1 MLGDGAIEL
10 YTYSSGRSEEDINN
24 QLKTIFKILVPA
36 YQRWKKGKQ

>member
-10 YTYSSGRSEEDINN
+10 YTYSSGRSEDTFLKDINN

-36 YQRWKKGKQ
+36 Y